1 MAPVSDQLRAVGI
14 VLRRHEPGTRK
25 TTCPQCS
32 HLRRKRAEAC
42 LSVTIEPG
50 HAVWHCHNCGWSG
63 GIKEHGNGP
72 ERNGRSMGKGPR
84 HQRIDLG
91 AAERRQRY
99 GSHAS

>member
-50 HAVWHCHNCGWSG
+50 HAVWHCHNCGWFRSSYQLYVDCGDYG
-63 GIKEHGNGP
+63 GLVFWAYALF
-72 ERNGRSMGKGPR
+72 S
-84 HQRIDLG
+84 
-91 AAERRQRY
+91 A
-99 GSHAS
+99 